1 MALVRWPW
9 MERSILV
16 GEVLHV
22 SSRNLF
28 SVDQTL
34 IRIFSILRSDG
45 VKCDS
50 SLNLWFF
57 FVSDILLWCKRPT
70 ILDMILVE
78 RCGGYTYSS
87 GRFIS
92 FVLISFEDAYTL
104 KQPLSFML
112 TATIIRNS
120 SLLAPS
126 IQLKYSPRNHFL
138 LLFFVRRVE
147 RRETVKAEE
156 SDLKEIIRKWR
167 FVCWMTKFFW

>member
-1 MALVRWPW
+1 

-22 SSRNLF
+22 SEFCWSNFRK
-28 SVDQTL
+28 L
-34 IRIFSILRSDG
+34 IQIFSILRSDG

-78 RCGGYTYSS
+78 RCGGYSS
-87 GRFIS
+87 GHFIS

-156 SDLKEIIRKWR
+156 SDLKEIYP
-167 FVCWMTKFFW
+167 